1 VPTIN
6 NPRAFNMVGT
16 AQRAPLPT
24 LVIARS
30 IIVREFRKEW
40 PATDGD
46 PRQAAGDRIEPTL
59 SSLWLPRSVIVVSAF
74 IGPGWLPEQLGSL
87 YKAGAM
93 KMTQTSITTAGIDT
107 SKAKLDIAVHDR
119 TERWQ
124 VANTL
129 SGWRTLV
136 ANLAEAGVTRI
147 GIEATGGYERGV
159 VEHLRA
165 AGFTVLVLQPMQ
177 VKAFGRV
184 HLRRAKNDAL
194 DAVLIA
200 ACAAAMHQPRIA
212 PDPRL
217 AELAGYLTFLEQLEE
232 DIARFKTR
240 LEHTEE
246 PELRRLVNSDIKQL
260 KERKVTRIRN
270 IAKRLRAHD
279 DLARRFDL
287 VLSVP
292 GIGERTALA
301 LLIRMP
307 ELGRISREEAAALA
321 GLAPFDN
328 DSGKYK
334 GQRHIAGG
342 RGRLR
347 RSLFAAALPAAF
359 RWNKALIDLYA
370 RLTAKGKAHNA
381 ALIACA
387 RKLLI
392 YANTVVQRGTPW
404 TETPLSA

>member
-1 VPTIN
+1 
-6 NPRAFNMVGT
+6 
-16 AQRAPLPT
+16 
-24 LVIARS
+24 
-30 IIVREFRKEW
+30 
-40 PATDGD
+40 
-46 PRQAAGDRIEPTL
+46 
-59 SSLWLPRSVIVVSAF
+59 
-74 IGPGWLPEQLGSL
+74 
-87 YKAGAM
+87 
-93 KMTQTSITTAGIDT
+93 MTQTNITTAGIDT
-107 SKAKLDIAVHDR
+107 SKAKLDVAVHNR
-119 TERWQ
+119 AERWQ

-129 SGWRTLV
+129 SGWRVLA
-136 ANLAEAGVTRI
+136 ANLAKVSVTRV

-165 AGFTVLVLQPMQ
+165 AGFTVLVLQPIQ

-200 ACAAAMHQPRIA
+200 ACAATLDQPRIA

-217 AELAGYLTFLEQLEE
+217 AELAGYLTFLEQTEE

-240 LEHTEE
+240 LEHIDE
-246 PELRRLVNSDIKQL
+246 PQLRRMVTSDIKRL
-260 KERKVTRIRN
+260 KARKAAQIRD

-279 DLARRFDL
+279 DLAKRFDL

-301 LLIRMP
+301 LIVRMP

-321 GLAPFDN
+321 GLAPFDD

-359 RWNKALIDLYA
+359 RWNQALIDLYV
-370 RLTAKGKAHNA
+370 RLIAKGKAHNA
-381 ALIACA
+381 ALVACA

-404 TETPLSA
+404 TEKAA